1 MSDNEMLIVAREK
14 IGRALGRYAD
24 CWDETEGGIVTAFI
38 AIAEVATPDG
48 QKGLIQVKSEDL
60 TAWVR
65 DGLLFHALHDDWFR
79 STPKTLDD
87 GDDDDD

>member
-1 MSDNEMLIVAREK
+1 MADEEMLITAREK

-24 CWDETEGGIVTAFI
+24 CWDETEGGIVTSFI
-38 AIAEVATPDG
+38 AVAEVATPDG

-60 TAWVR
+60 AAWVR

-79 STPKTLDD
+79 SERKPS
-87 GDDDDD
+87 DDDD